1 MVKKQGSFVKPGVRD
16 IPVPAALM
24 HLDDGPCTLGFRPH
38 NLSLA
43 AGDGTT
49 PLSARVMVTEITG
62 SESYVHLVHE
72 DRKWVMLTK
81 GIHRHRRRRKE
92 LEVHLDTRHL
102 SGVRPRR
109 THGSPP
115 GRLGHERTTMARI
128 DLDHIRHA
136 LHGKPRPRCGLC
148 AARGASLLGRWRR
161 LRSARAF
168 GLRQEPRCST
178 SFQAC

>member
-1 MVKKQGSFVKPGVRD
+1 MLGGNTATLSQGRITQFGPTVEVFRDPVDLITAQTFSDPPINLLAMVKKQGSFVKPGVRD

-81 GIHRHRRRRKE
+81 GIHDIDADEE

-102 SGVRPRR
+102 LVFDRDGRTVRPPAGWGMRND
-109 THGSPP
+109 HGP
-115 GRLGHERTTMARI
+115 H
-128 DLDHIRHA
+128 
-136 LHGKPRPRCGLC
+136 
-148 AARGASLLGRWRR
+148 
-161 LRSARAF
+161 
-168 GLRQEPRCST
+168 
-178 SFQAC
+178 